1 MVITTQNF
9 RELTHKVATSLGYAN
24 LRILTVGHP
33 LGGTSEEVVREWAD
47 DAVEETINLLTGERT

>member
-9 RELTHKVATSLGYAN
+9 RELTQEVAASLGYAN

-33 LGGTSEEVVREWAD
+33 LGGTSQEVVREWAD
-47 DAVEETINLLTGERT
+47 DAVEETINLLSGERA